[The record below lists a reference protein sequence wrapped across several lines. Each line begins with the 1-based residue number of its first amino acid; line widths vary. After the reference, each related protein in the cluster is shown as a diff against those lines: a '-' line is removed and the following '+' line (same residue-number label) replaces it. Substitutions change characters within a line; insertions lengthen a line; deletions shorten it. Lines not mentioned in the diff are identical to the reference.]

1 VLASRTALRGYYDR
15 QGYHNPGLITDE
27 LVEYVYTSA
36 HQPGS
41 RYTMVSF
48 LSNALPVDV
57 NEATA
62 RLQMPVV
69 VVTGRESMF
78 SPVEV
83 SDAFKRVNAGIDVR
97 TLEKSSYQLQDER
110 AMEFNS
116 LIGELA
122 GSTVTQ

>member
-1 VLASRTALRGYYDR
+1 
-15 QGYHNPGLITDE
+15 
-27 LVEYVYTSA
+27 
-36 HQPGS
+36 
-41 RYTMVSF
+41 
-48 LSNALPVDV
+48 V

-122 GSTVTQ
+122 GSKVTQ